1 MTSSQVE
8 VILSSLRDMCKSRL
22 EELDS
27 EFQLNLAWLTKTT
40 QRTRKALAANPLNI
54 GLVSAGPTR
63 GKKAISKRG
72 QNTSSQDKRRHLNGR
87 RRTSPRNRKAQD
99 ENKENNVL
107 VTNNPER
114 VLRRYR
120 ARAMG
125 PDKPNT
131 PPIMVGHESF
141 EKGQDSV
148 MIVGQVQDCGETQ
161 SPSAGKSPCA
171 TEDKE
176 ESPIE
181 AVPEEVVEHSEKEN
195 GTHDHQTEL
204 TGSCSANQVLSPRL
218 ETLVPRTSEDLVET
232 PETPKSPMRRETR
245 GSKTA
250 PRKSRSLRSSSAGG
264 EANVFKEMLPENRKK
279 SELSKPKKGSTS
291 SNTSKRNSS
300 RGRKRSSSTKAGH
313 SETGKVSLEKSSL
326 AFDVDENGGI
336 SVAGLGALAGL
347 DLENAEIKSDRLAE
361 GPAKKIRL
369 AKVASNIYVNRVG
382 VEKLVE
388 RKVEYATEEKQAGE
402 HVFHPV
408 EASKEKT
415 RRFEAKMQDEGTTSA
430 EHGGDRTHIETPVA
444 EDQIQ
449 SPNLE
454 TSQDDRQPVK
464 EAAIGIGE
472 QDKDKHFDGSPRLGA
487 PCTIESWT
495 ADNYT
500 DTGPL
505 AERINDHSQTL
516 GDAGEQKSCDVME
529 RPRSEERSQST
540 PTRVLDF
547 GADAEDHEDHE
558 GSPSVKTPSR
568 LANLVTTMTSFLP
581 VLGGSNNPRDGATSS
596 ETERL
601 EMATTKRKE
610 LEKREEELA
619 EKRKAAA
626 AAKMREHEERQKR
639 AEMKRRKL
647 AELVK
652 QKELERRKKEEER
665 HKRLKEQEL
674 AKKKQREDEV
684 WLLCGRKTEGSQ
696 ADCAPISELTQELR
710 REERRKRF
718 EEHKRKLAEQEEARR
733 RELELRLAS
742 SKHEPSS
749 AQARDAVLMPPP
761 KSIPLKHTP
770 QAKNKP
776 TEEELSSYQ
785 MTTEKNDNDEDS
797 TDEESSTRNN
807 KKIPVWARQP
817 HLNRALEDQDKALRD
832 PDTIF
837 PRSSATCDLEE
848 VFAEEKKKKKRYR
861 TRGSSSNWV
870 RDRLTWKEEMD
881 YKKAVGLM

>member
-817 HLNRALEDQDKALRD
+817 HLNRALEDQDKVRGTQA
-832 PDTIF
+832 
-837 PRSSATCDLEE
+837 SS
-848 VFAEEKKKKKRYR
+848 V
-861 TRGSSSNWV
+861 
-870 RDRLTWKEEMD
+870 
-881 YKKAVGLM
+881 

>member
-8 VILSSLRDMCKSRL
+8 VILSSLRDMCQSRL

-27 EFQLNLAWLTKTT
+27 EFQHNLAWLAKTT
-40 QRTRKALAANPLNI
+40 ERTRKALAVNPLNI

-63 GKKAISKRG
+63 ARKVISKTG
-72 QNTSSQDKRRHLNGR
+72 QNTSSQDKRRQLNR
-87 RRTSPRNRKAQD
+87 RRRSSPRTRKAQD
-99 ENKENNVL
+99 ENKENSVL
-107 VTNNPER
+107 VNVTNNPER
-114 VLRRYR
+114 LLRRNRSR
-120 ARAMG
+120 ALR
-125 PDKPNT
+125 PDKSRTT
-131 PPIMVGHESF
+131 PTMVGPQSF

-148 MIVGQVQDCGETQ
+148 MIVDEALGCRETR
-161 SPSAGKSPCA
+161 SPSTAKSPCT
-171 TEDKE
+171 TEYKE
-176 ESPIE
+176 DTPIE
-181 AVPEEVVEHSEKEN
+181 AVPEEVVDHSEQAN
-195 GTHDHQTEL
+195 GKRDHQMEW
-204 TGSCSANQVLSPRL
+204 TGSCQANQVLSPEL
-218 ETLVPRTSEDLVET
+218 ETRVSRTSEDLAET
-232 PETPKSPMRRETR
+232 QEIPKSSIRESPKSPMLSETGGR
-245 GSKTA
+245 KPV
-250 PRKSRSLRSSSAGG
+250 PRKSRSLRSNSAGR
-264 EANVFKEMLPENRKK
+264 EEVVPKKLLPENRKE
-279 SELSKPKKGSTS
+279 SEISEPKKGSTS
-291 SNTSKRNSS
+291 SNPPKRGSS
-300 RGRKRSSSTKAGH
+300 RGRKRSSSAMEAGQR
-313 SETGKVSLEKSSL
+313 EPGKMSLQKSSV

-347 DLENAEIKSDRLAE
+347 DLKNSEGKSIKPIE

-369 AKVASNIYVNRVG
+369 AKVASNIYVNRLG
-382 VEKLVE
+382 AEKLVE
-388 RKVEYATEEKQAGE
+388 QKAEYATEEKQTDAQDS
-402 HVFHPV
+402 HPV
-408 EASKEKT
+408 EISKEKN
-415 RRFEAKMQDEGTTSA
+415 RWSEAKMQDEGTTSG
-430 EHGGDRTHIETPVA
+430 ERKGEQTHRETPVVA
-444 EDQIQ
+444 EDEVQ
-449 SPNLE
+449 SPHLE
-454 TSQDDRQPVK
+454 TSQDNRQTVS
-464 EAAIGIGE
+464 EVVAERSGE
-472 QDKDKHFDGSPRLGA
+472 RDEDENFDGSISRAA
-487 PCTIESWT
+487 PSTLESGT
-495 ADNYT
+495 AHNNT
-500 DTGPL
+500 DSGQGTGGV
-505 AERINDHSQTL
+505 NDCSRTL
-516 GDAGEQKSCDVME
+516 GEVSERKSCDVTE
-529 RPRSEERSQST
+529 TQRSNEERGEST

-547 GADAEDHEDHE
+547 EAEADDHEGHE

-581 VLGGSNNPRDGATSS
+581 VLGGSNNPQDGATSS
-596 ETERL
+596 ETEKL

-674 AKKKQREDEV
+674 AKKKQREDEEV
-684 WLLCGRKTEGSQ
+684 
-696 ADCAPISELTQELR
+696 R
-710 REERRKRF
+710 REERRKRI

-742 SKHEPSS
+742 SKYEASM
-749 AQARDAVLMPPP
+749 AQARDAALMPPP
-761 KSIPLKHTP
+761 KSIPSKHTP
-770 QAKNKP
+770 QAKNKA

-837 PRSSATCDLEE
+837 PRTSATCDLEE